1 MNPENFIA
9 MYNFEKKIGQEQT
22 QTTQTS
28 DVIPMRPSK
37 VLFDSSYVESLSVDS
52 LKAKIHIYKNTSD
65 PVIQSQYHQDFLLLK
80 NENNYASQPWYSL
93 SQSQFEV
100 NILLKNFQ

>member
-9 MYNFEKKIGQEQT
+9 MYNFEKKIGQEQSQIT
-22 QTTQTS
+22 QIS
-28 DVIPMRPSK
+28 DVMPMRPSK
-37 VLFDSSYVESLSVDS
+37 VLFDSSYVGSLSVDS

-65 PVIQSQYHQDFLLLK
+65 PVIKSQYHQDLLFLK
-80 NENNYASQPWYSL
+80 NENNYASQAWYSL